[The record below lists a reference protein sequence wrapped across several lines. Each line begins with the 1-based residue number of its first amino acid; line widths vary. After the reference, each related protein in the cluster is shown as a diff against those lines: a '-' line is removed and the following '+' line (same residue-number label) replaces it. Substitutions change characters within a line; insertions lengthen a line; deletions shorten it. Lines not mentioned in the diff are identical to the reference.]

1 MAQNRL
7 TAGLRA
13 VHPGEVLREDVI
25 PALGLSISSIA
36 RHLGVSRQTL
46 HEILAARRPVTAQMA
61 LRIGKLCGNGPDIW
75 LRLQNSYD
83 LREAEKTIGPALR
96 NIPTLSAVV

>member
-1 MAQNRL
+1 MAHNKL

-25 PALGLSISSIA
+25 PALRLTKSEIA
-36 RHLGVSRQTL
+36 AHLGVSRQTL
-46 HEILAARRPVTAQMA
+46 HEILAERRPVSAQMA

-83 LREAEKTIGPALR
+83 LRQAEKAIGKALDK
-96 NIPTLSAVV
+96 IPTLPAAA

>member
-1 MAQNRL
+1 MAQNKL
-7 TAGLRA
+7 TAALRP

-25 PALGLSISSIA
+25 PALRLSKSDIA
-36 RHLGVSRQTL
+36 AHLGVSRQTL
-46 HEILAARRPVTAQMA
+46 HEILAERRPVTAQMA

-83 LREAEKTIGPALR
+83 LRQAEKALGKALAK
-96 NIPTLSAVV
+96 IPTLSAAA

>member
-1 MAQNRL
+1 MAHNKL

-13 VHPGEVLREDVI
+13 VHPGEILREDVI
-25 PALGLSISSIA
+25 PALRLSKSDIA
-36 RHLGVSRQTL
+36 AHLGVSRQTL
-46 HEILAARRPVTAQMA
+46 HEILAERRPVTAQMA

-83 LREAEKTIGPALR
+83 LRQAEKAMGKALAK
-96 NIPTLSAVV
+96 IPTLSAAA

>member
-1 MAQNRL
+1 MAHNRL

-25 PALGLSISSIA
+25 PALGLTVSGMA
-36 RHLGVSRQTL
+36 KHLGVSRQTL
-46 HEILAARRPVTAQMA
+46 HEILAGRRPITAQMA
-61 LRIGKLCGNGPDIW
+61 LRIGKLCGNGPDVW

-83 LREAEKTIGPALR
+83 LREAEKSLGPVIR
-96 NIPTLSAVV
+96 KIPTLSSAA